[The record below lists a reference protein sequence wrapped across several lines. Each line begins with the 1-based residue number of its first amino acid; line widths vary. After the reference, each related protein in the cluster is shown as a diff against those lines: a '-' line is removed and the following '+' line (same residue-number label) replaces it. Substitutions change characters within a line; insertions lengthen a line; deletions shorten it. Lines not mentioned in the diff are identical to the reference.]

1 MRRNE
6 TFPRVPQESRSS
18 LHSLSTSPP
27 LAHQALG
34 AQKFSNPESNPRR
47 WAKGGHSAPQVH
59 LFKALVLLFLP
70 LDVIAYHLCVPS
82 YCGYKVSPRPEVLTY
97 EVPLLLAVYASQ
109 VYRTLSLDKPD
120 HLRHCVFWW
129 DRN

>member
-1 MRRNE
+1 MASTSAS
-6 TFPRVPQESRSS
+6 TFAPYRSS
-18 LHSLSTSPP
+18 KYPP
-27 LAHQALG
+27 AEPGALG
-34 AQKFSNPESNPRR
+34 YEPLKAAVGGRYRDPRLLGPP
-47 WAKGGHSAPQVH
+47 KGGHSAPQVH